1 MEKATIPRELETA
14 VIIPPAN
21 DAVGRE
27 KSLLE
32 THATW
37 TQRQK
42 WLYTCIIL
50 LLPTMSSVSGSVQTP
65 ALTAIAAELHTT
77 RIIAALS
84 ATTYFIGSIGGYFFF
99 APLSEFF
106 GRNPVYYATFSMF
119 TLTNLASALT
129 PNIVALLVF
138 RFFNGMFGAPS
149 VANAGGSLADL
160 WLPQERSVPF
170 ALFTAACFC
179 GPVIAPLVGGFLT
192 QYAGWRW
199 DFWLMFIICCVALVL
214 LICIV
219 PETYPTKR
227 KGSHQAA
234 KRTQKEW
241 ARDFRHSLARPWLM
255 FFREPILFFL
265 SLYMSFIYG
274 VLFLKFTAY
283 PVVFERSRGWS
294 LSISGLSFLGI
305 AGGMIVA
312 TILSTHLNQ
321 LRMHYVKRL
330 GPVPEARLPHLIPV
344 AWLMP
349 LSLFVFAWT
358 AEPPAHWIIPIL
370 AGVPFGFGLVLIFLG
385 INAYLTDC
393 YERFSASALAA
404 NSLLRCIFGGSFA
417 ILADIMYSGLG
428 TAWAV
433 SVLGFIA
440 LALTPMPWVFY
451 RYGPY
456 LRSKSKYHCLAT
468 ESHDALGDT
477 ISEPQSEV

>member
-1 MEKATIPRELETA
+1 
-14 VIIPPAN
+14 
-21 DAVGRE
+21 
-27 KSLLE
+27 
-32 THATW
+32 
-37 TQRQK
+37 
-42 WLYTCIIL
+42 
-50 LLPTMSSVSGSVQTP
+50 MSSVSGSVQTP

-129 PNIVALLVF
+129 PNIAALLVF

-199 DFWLMFIICCVALVL
+199 DFWLMFIICCAALVL

-283 PVVFERSRGWS
+283 PVVFEMSRGWS

-312 TILSTHLNQ
+312 TILSTHLNH

-468 ESHDALGDT
+468 ESHDASGDT
-477 ISEPQSEV
+477 NSEPQSEV

>member
-1 MEKATIPRELETA
+1 MT
-14 VIIPPAN
+14 
-21 DAVGRE
+21 
-27 KSLLE
+27 SFS
-32 THATW
+32 
-37 TQRQK
+37 
-42 WLYTCIIL
+42 C
-50 LLPTMSSVSGSVQTP
+50 SVQTP
-65 ALTAIAAELHTT
+65 ALTAIAAELLTT
-77 RIIAALS
+77 RLIAALS
-84 ATTYFIGSIGGYFFF
+84 GTTYFVGSVGGFFCF

-106 GRNPVYYATFSMF
+106 GRNPVYYATFFLF

-129 PNIVALLVF
+129 PNIASLLIF
-138 RFFNGMFGAPS
+138 RFFNGLFGAPS
-149 VANAGGSLADL
+149 VANSGGSLADL
-160 WLPQERSVPF
+160 WIPEERSVPF

-192 QYAGWRW
+192 QYVGWRW
-199 DFWLMFIICCVALVL
+199 NFWLMFIICCILFVL
-214 LICIV
+214 LVAVV

-227 KGSHQAA
+227 KGYQAA
-234 KRTQKEW
+234 EQSRKEW
-241 ARDFRHSLARPWLM
+241 AAGFRRSLARPWLM

-283 PVVFERSRGWS
+283 PVVFQQSRGWS
-294 LSISGLSFLGI
+294 LSMSGLSFLGI
-305 AGGMIVA
+305 ATGMLAA

-321 LRMHYVKRL
+321 IRLRYVKRL
-330 GPVPEARLPHLIPV
+330 GPAPEARLPHLIPV

-349 LSLFVFAWT
+349 ISLFIFAWT

-370 AGVPFGFGLVLIFLG
+370 AGVPFGFGLVLLFLG

-404 NSLLRCIFGGSFA
+404 NALLRCIFGGSFA
-417 ILADIMYSGLG
+417 VLADVMYRGLG

-433 SVLGFIA
+433 SVLGFVA

-456 LRSKSKYHCLAT
+456 LRSKSRYHRLA
-468 ESHDALGDT
+468 
-477 ISEPQSEV
+477 SEPQGSTREGRAEQQGEV

>member
-1 MEKATIPRELETA
+1 
-14 VIIPPAN
+14 
-21 DAVGRE
+21 
-27 KSLLE
+27 
-32 THATW
+32 
-37 TQRQK
+37 
-42 WLYTCIIL
+42 
-50 LLPTMSSVSGSVQTP
+50 
-65 ALTAIAAELHTT
+65 
-77 RIIAALS
+77 
-84 ATTYFIGSIGGYFFF
+84 
-99 APLSEFF
+99 
-106 GRNPVYYATFSMF
+106 MF

-129 PNIVALLVF
+129 PNIAALLIF

-227 KGSHQAA
+227 KGSRQAA

-451 RYGPY
+451 RYGPC

-468 ESHDALGDT
+468 ESHDTSGDT
-477 ISEPQSEV
+477 NSEPQSEV